1 MKARKTIIELAV
13 VVTLS
18 LALTSMAMAQ
28 DLIVV
33 ASKAAYQ
40 DAQKWGDFLK
50 SQDVPLKHV
59 TPGEFANYK
68 TEQYIILMG
77 GVDEPDGIKDLLKKA
92 LSDREFASISKEGNK
107 GMFVKSD
114 VWGEGQEVIIFTGSN
129 RAAAEAARLENKEEW
144 WNEIVTWFDIETG
157 GAKLPGY

>member
-1 MKARKTIIELAV
+1 MKARKTIIVLAL

-18 LALTSMAMAQ
+18 LALASMAMAQ

-33 ASKAAYQ
+33 ATKAAYQ
-40 DAQKWGDFLK
+40 DAQKWSDFLK

-68 TEQYIILMG
+68 KEQYIILMG
-77 GVDEPDGIKDLLKKA
+77 GVDEADGIKDLLKKA
-92 LSDREFASISKEGNK
+92 LSDREFESISKEGNK

-114 VWGEGQEVIIFTGSN
+114 VWGEDQEVIIFAGPN
-129 RAAAEAARLENKEEW
+129 RAAAEAARIENKEEW
-144 WNEIVTWFDIETG
+144 WNEIVAWFDIETG